1 MNLVRTCLVV
11 LVGFVV
17 GAMLY
22 HPQPT
27 KANDSGAV
35 SVKRLKMGRGSEGN
49 ISTTVGIYG
58 SNVVGFSCTGTGDDV
73 QCFIA
78 SR

>member
-1 MNLVRTCLVV
+1 M
-11 LVGFVV
+11 GFVL

-27 KANDSGAV
+27 KADDSGAV
-35 SVKRLKMGRGSEGN
+35 AVKRLKMGRESEGN
-49 ISTTVGIYG
+49 MSTTVGIYG
-58 SNVVGFSCTGTGDDV
+58 SNVAGMSCVGTGDDV